1 MTTRPDDRIEQRR
14 DGDIDFFAAEPDDL
28 DRVVSSPQAFD
39 NQWMPQDLLKTVMDQ
54 PRLSDAKVEKRRLP
68 YVRTEYLRALVNT
81 GQVVINR
88 AYLYNNPAIYGDY
101 AKPGKSRED
110 FKRLLTSRVVIP
122 YLYNETSPAT
132 EPEFTKRD
140 QGWAGWIEVIKDCAP
155 TCMRLSWENDE
166 DNATQAR
173 RLLTTPFGQ
182 FIKNLNDLEVPLL
195 AAEFA
200 HDPEDAAAFGD
211 RLGQVAD
218 WAYRRSQA
226 KERLNREDVYR
237 KFVVRDE
244 SDPDDRDYDPAKPF
258 SAEIKQLA
266 DLRYNANLPDALGSY
281 LLTPENSL
289 RRRALQEWKDLRET
303 GVTDAAQLIQVVSN
317 LRFDQITEVLGALGA
332 FEQLTLGSVIE
343 LRSTPQWD
351 RYYTVLDRFLTQP
364 TLEAFGDAD
373 HGAEAVALAYRDV
386 IKQAGTI
393 AAEHSKAAV
402 QQRWD
407 PVIEITV
414 EFAGAILSIFY
425 NPAGAGS
432 NAFRV
437 VRGLAPGIGT
447 RAAKAVFH
455 LVIGRVTRSRAR
467 SRIDNSLR
475 VLDTKLDHGRDDWK
489 ELVAG
494 LKQQGFRDLDEY
506 PAESGG
512 LASMEKAAEV

>member
-1 MTTRPDDRIEQRR
+1 
-14 DGDIDFFAAEPDDL
+14 
-28 DRVVSSPQAFD
+28 
-39 NQWMPQDLLKTVMDQ
+39 
-54 PRLSDAKVEKRRLP
+54 
-68 YVRTEYLRALVNT
+68 
-81 GQVVINR
+81 
-88 AYLYNNPAIYGDY
+88 
-101 AKPGKSRED
+101 
-110 FKRLLTSRVVIP
+110 
-122 YLYNETSPAT
+122 
-132 EPEFTKRD
+132 
-140 QGWAGWIEVIKDCAP
+140 
-155 TCMRLSWENDE
+155 
-166 DNATQAR
+166 
-173 RLLTTPFGQ
+173 
-182 FIKNLNDLEVPLL
+182 
-195 AAEFA
+195 
-200 HDPEDAAAFGD
+200 
-211 RLGQVAD
+211 
-218 WAYRRSQA
+218 
-226 KERLNREDVYR
+226 
-237 KFVVRDE
+237 
-244 SDPDDRDYDPAKPF
+244 
-258 SAEIKQLA
+258 
-266 DLRYNANLPDALGSY
+266 
-281 LLTPENSL
+281 
-289 RRRALQEWKDLRET
+289 
-303 GVTDAAQLIQVVSN
+303 
-317 LRFDQITEVLGALGA
+317 VL
-332 FEQLTLGSVIE
+332 
-343 LRSTPQWD
+343 W
-351 RYYTVLDRFLTQP
+351 TVLDRFLTQP

>member
-1 MTTRPDDRIEQRR
+1 MSWCGILSPYVQEAATWWGYPEMTTRPDDRIEQRR

-211 RLGQVAD
+211 RLGQ
-218 WAYRRSQA
+218 
-226 KERLNREDVYR
+226 
-237 KFVVRDE
+237 
-244 SDPDDRDYDPAKPF
+244 
-258 SAEIKQLA
+258 
-266 DLRYNANLPDALGSY
+266 
-281 LLTPENSL
+281 
-289 RRRALQEWKDLRET
+289 
-303 GVTDAAQLIQVVSN
+303 VTDAAQLIQVVSN

>member
-1 MTTRPDDRIEQRR
+1 MSWCGILSPYVQEAATWWGYPEMTTRPDDRIEQRR

-258 SAEIKQLA
+258 SAEIKQL
-266 DLRYNANLPDALGSY
+266 
-281 LLTPENSL
+281 
-289 RRRALQEWKDLRET
+289 
-303 GVTDAAQLIQVVSN
+303 
-317 LRFDQITEVLGALGA
+317 
-332 FEQLTLGSVIE
+332 TLGSVIE